1 MNQLR
6 NLFIAALLILGIGY
20 FVWNSKEGSYK
31 GTSKEKLAEVLPE
44 LQLDKA
50 TKIQIAAPDG
60 TVTLEKKDT
69 KWTVADRGNYPADF
83 EKVGKLARAI
93 DELKALSTEEVGP
106 SQRGRIQLLPPTD
119 TDKEGA
125 GTDVVF
131 FDQSGKELDRLRI
144 GKSAQAPG
152 QSSASPMNF
161 SASDQGGKFVM
172 RVSDEAI
179 FMVSDSLSQAE
190 ADPSG
195 WLNKSDFYKVSKP
208 AAISVTSDDEEV
220 NWSISRATENDPW
233 KLGDLGEDEKMSTS
247 AVNVLNNYMSF
258 PSFTDISTD
267 TSLMENARIIKVT
280 TFDGFA
286 YNFQVGAKTD
296 DGKYP
301 MTISVE
307 GNFPTTR
314 TPEEGESDEDRKS
327 RDEEFAAELKSRQE
341 KLQKEAALKGS
352 IFLVNTWTVDN
363 ALKKRSE
370 FLESEEDESAGSTD
384 DDGPNAM
391 SFDDLD
397 LPDDGS
403 LPDFL
408 KRPEGMPIPVIPQQ
422 NGGKTSDDLI
432 NDALEE
438 AVKSST
444 SGITIPDIKATADKA
459 SRKIDQSINETAD
472 SLEKA
477 VNEASESLKTQV
489 DKTRQNLE
497 DTANSLKTKAEEANP
512 WKNVESPEGSKD
524 QVSET
529 SETPIDDKEV
539 DADTESSDQAA
550 EEVPE
555 KEDK

>member
-31 GTSKEKLAEVLPE
+31 GTSKDNLSEVLPE

-60 TVTLEKKDT
+60 TVTLEKKDSR
-69 KWTVADRGNYPADF
+69 WTVADRGNYPADF

-93 DELKALSTEEVGP
+93 DELKALSSEEVGP
-106 SQRGRIQLLPPTD
+106 SQRGRIQLLPPSD
-119 TDKEGA
+119 DNKDGA

-131 FDQSGKELDRLRI
+131 FDESGKELDRLRI

-152 QSSASPMNF
+152 QSNASPMGL
-161 SASDQGGKFVM
+161 SAQDQGGKFVM

-190 ADPSG
+190 SDPSG

-208 AAISVTSDDEEV
+208 AEISVTSDDAEV
-220 NWSISRATENDPW
+220 NWTISRATENDPW
-233 KLGDLGEDEKMSTS
+233 KLSDLAEDEKMSTS

-258 PSFTDISTD
+258 PSFTDVSTD
-267 TSLMENARIIKVT
+267 TSLMENARTIKVT

-286 YNFQVGAKTD
+286 YSFQVGSKTD

-301 MTISVE
+301 MTISVD
-307 GNFPTTR
+307 GNFPTER
-314 TPEEGESDEDRKS
+314 TPEEGESDEDKKS

-341 KLQKEAALKGS
+341 KLQKEMALKNS

-363 ALKKRSE
+363 GLKKRSE
-370 FLESEEDESAGSTD
+370 FLESEEDDSAGSTD
-384 DDGPNAM
+384 GDGPNAM

-408 KRPEGMPIPVIPQQ
+408 KRPEGMPMPEIPQLE
-422 NGGKTSDDLI
+422 GGKTSDDLI

-444 SGITIPDIKATADKA
+444 SGITIPDIKANAANAAQEVKE
-459 SRKIDQSINETAD
+459 SINESAE
-472 SLEKA
+472 SIKNA
-477 VNEASESLKTQV
+477 VNEASEKLNSQVDQTRKNLKENAASLKT
-489 DKTRQNLE
+489 
-497 DTANSLKTKAEEANP
+497 AAEEVNP
-512 WKNVESPEGSKD
+512 WKNVESTDE
-524 QVSET
+524 SEKQT
-529 SETPIDDKEV
+529 SETTGEPINIKENNQGSEASADSNSEDD
-539 DADTESSDQAA
+539 ESEDQ
-550 EEVPE
+550 
-555 KEDK
+555 